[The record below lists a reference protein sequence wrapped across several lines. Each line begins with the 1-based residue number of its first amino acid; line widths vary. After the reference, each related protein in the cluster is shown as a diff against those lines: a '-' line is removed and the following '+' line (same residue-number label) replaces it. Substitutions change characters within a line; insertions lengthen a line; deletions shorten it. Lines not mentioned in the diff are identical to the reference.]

1 MALSYGQTCEVSG
14 KKCIFKNVTLT
25 ETEVLPENINFNPN
39 IMILI
44 FEGGKLHSVPSEVF
58 TIFQNLRELHI
69 IVDKVDSIKKET
81 FKDAR
86 MLEYLKMRGKF
97 QSLETKSFLGAEN

>member
-1 MALSYGQTCEVSG
+1 M
-14 KKCIFKNVTLT
+14 TLT

-97 QSLETKSFLGAEN
+97 QSLETKSFLGAENLKKIRLLQ